1 MNEDEEK
8 YWGKDYSHV
17 SISWHYTNLACVLNM
32 SALSYI
38 RGFNNDIQK
47 ATTDIQQ
54 FVQNGEAENIAKA
67 EDALGEAIRSITVR
81 IEGTYTF
88 DIILMIFIL
97 INIGLTLMVAYRSII
112 KPAKSADEQLRVIIR
127 GIEENH
133 IDLTKR
139 IKIRS
144 EDEIGQMVDG
154 INLFMESLQ
163 DLVRKLQ
170 AESDNMAFSVKN
182 TSEEVDN
189 SNSNVMGVSSIVEEL
204 AASMEEIS
212 ATMEHLSEASE
223 DNLQGAKNIS
233 DSAENGSEV
242 VVEIKERASKMHAQ
256 TVENRKAT
264 IDMMREIGDLLG
276 AAVKDSQSVKQI
288 DELTN
293 NILSI
298 ASQTNLLAL
307 NASIEAARAGE
318 AGKGFAVVAEEIR
331 QLADSSRVTA
341 NDIQNISAYVME
353 AVERLSTNAENMLKF
368 IGADVIKDYDDFMEV
383 VEQYEKDADAMSV
396 FFNDFAMKTSNMT
409 DTLQN
414 MSSNINS
421 VSVTVE
427 EGANGLSNAA
437 GDTSALVESVGRIKS
452 EMEDNKRI
460 YENLKTEVDRFNG
473 LNS

>member
-1 MNEDEEK
+1 
-8 YWGKDYSHV
+8 
-17 SISWHYTNLACVLNM
+17 
-32 SALSYI
+32 
-38 RGFNNDIQK
+38 
-47 ATTDIQQ
+47 
-54 FVQNGEAENIAKA
+54 
-67 EDALGEAIRSITVR
+67 
-81 IEGTYTF
+81 
-88 DIILMIFIL
+88 
-97 INIGLTLMVAYRSII
+97 
-112 KPAKSADEQLRVIIR
+112 
-127 GIEENH
+127 
-133 IDLTKR
+133 
-139 IKIRS
+139 
-144 EDEIGQMVDG
+144 MVDG

-307 NASIEAARAGE
+307 NASIGAARAGK
-318 AGKGFAVVAEEIR
+318 AGKGFAVVAR
-331 QLADSSRVTA
+331 KSDNWQTA
-341 NDIQNISAYVME
+341 
-353 AVERLSTNAENMLKF
+353 AV
-368 IGADVIKDYDDFMEV
+368 
-383 VEQYEKDADAMSV
+383 
-396 FFNDFAMKTSNMT
+396 
-409 DTLQN
+409 
-414 MSSNINS
+414 
-421 VSVTVE
+421 
-427 EGANGLSNAA
+427 
-437 GDTSALVESVGRIKS
+437 
-452 EMEDNKRI
+452 
-460 YENLKTEVDRFNG
+460 
-473 LNS
+473 

>member
-47 ATTDIQQ
+47 TTTDIQQ

-144 EDEIGQMVDG
+144 QDEIGQMVDG

-307 NASIEAARAGE
+307 NVSIEAARAGK
-318 AGKGFAVVAEEIR
+318 AGKGFAVVAR
-331 QLADSSRVTA
+331 KSDNWQTA
-341 NDIQNISAYVME
+341 
-353 AVERLSTNAENMLKF
+353 AV
-368 IGADVIKDYDDFMEV
+368 
-383 VEQYEKDADAMSV
+383 
-396 FFNDFAMKTSNMT
+396 
-409 DTLQN
+409 
-414 MSSNINS
+414 
-421 VSVTVE
+421 
-427 EGANGLSNAA
+427 
-437 GDTSALVESVGRIKS
+437 
-452 EMEDNKRI
+452 
-460 YENLKTEVDRFNG
+460 
-473 LNS
+473 

>member
-1 MNEDEEK
+1 MK
-8 YWGKDYSHV
+8 K
-17 SISWHYTNLACVLNM
+17 SIGAKVTVMLAYLGIILILACALNM
-32 SALSYI
+32 SALNYI
-38 RGFNNDIQK
+38 RGFSNDIQK
-47 ATTDIQQ
+47 AKVDIEQA
-54 FVQNGEAENIAKA
+54 VESGDVENISKA
-67 EDALGEAIRSITVR
+67 EEELENAIYHITLR
-81 IEGTYTF
+81 IDGTYTF

-97 INIGLTLMVAYRSII
+97 INIGLTLVVARWSII
-112 KPAKSADEQLRVIIR
+112 KPIKSADNQLRVIIR

-170 AESDNMAFSVKN
+170 EESDNMAFSVKN

-242 VVEIKERASKMHAQ
+242 VVEIKERASKMHTQ
-256 TVENRKAT
+256 TGENRKAMV
-264 IDMMREIGDLLG
+264 DMMREIGDLLG

-368 IGADVIKDYDDFMEV
+368 IGDDVIKDYDDFMEV

-396 FFNDFAMKTSNMT
+396 FFNDFAAKASDMT
-409 DTLQN
+409 DTLKN
-414 MSSNINS
+414 MSSNISS

-427 EGANGLSNAA
+427 EGANGLANAA

>member
-1 MNEDEEK
+1 MK
-8 YWGKDYSHV
+8 K
-17 SISWHYTNLACVLNM
+17 SIGAKITAMLVYLGIILILACVLNM

-54 FVQNGEAENIAKA
+54 LVQNGEASNISQA
-67 EDALGEAIRSITVR
+67 EGELDNAIHRITLR

-97 INIGLTLMVAYRSII
+97 LNIGLTIVVARWSII
-112 KPAKSADEQLRVIIR
+112 KPVKSADDQLREIIR

-144 EDEIGQMVDG
+144 QDEIGQMVDG

-212 ATMEHLSEASE
+212 ATMEQLSEASE

-396 FFNDFAMKTSNMT
+396 FFNDFAAKASDMT
-409 DTLQN
+409 DTLKN
-414 MSSNINS
+414 MSSNISS

>member
-1 MNEDEEK
+1 
-8 YWGKDYSHV
+8 
-17 SISWHYTNLACVLNM
+17 
-32 SALSYI
+32 
-38 RGFNNDIQK
+38 
-47 ATTDIQQ
+47 
-54 FVQNGEAENIAKA
+54 
-67 EDALGEAIRSITVR
+67 
-81 IEGTYTF
+81 
-88 DIILMIFIL
+88 
-97 INIGLTLMVAYRSII
+97 
-112 KPAKSADEQLRVIIR
+112 
-127 GIEENH
+127 
-133 IDLTKR
+133 
-139 IKIRS
+139 
-144 EDEIGQMVDG
+144 
-154 INLFMESLQ
+154 
-163 DLVRKLQ
+163 
-170 AESDNMAFSVKN
+170 
-182 TSEEVDN
+182 
-189 SNSNVMGVSSIVEEL
+189 
-204 AASMEEIS
+204 MEEIS

-223 DNLQGAKNIS
+223 DNLQGARNIS
-233 DSAENGSEV
+233 ESAENGSEV
-242 VVEIKERASKMHAQ
+242 VVEIKERACKMHAQ
-256 TVENRKAT
+256 TVENRKAMV
-264 IDMMREIGDLLG
+264 DMMREIGDLLG

-368 IGADVIKDYDDFMEV
+368 IGDDVIKDYDDFMEV

-396 FFNDFAMKTSNMT
+396 FFNDFAAKASDMT
-409 DTLQN
+409 DTLKN
-414 MSSNINS
+414 MGSNISN

>member
-1 MNEDEEK
+1 MLV
-8 YWGKDYSHV
+8 YLG
-17 SISWHYTNLACVLNM
+17 IILILACVLNM

-97 INIGLTLMVAYRSII
+97 INMGLTLMVAYRSII

-396 FFNDFAMKTSNMT
+396 FFNDFAAKASDMT
-409 DTLQN
+409 DTLKN
-414 MSSNINS
+414 MGSNISN

-452 EMEDNKRI
+452 EMEDSKRI

>member
-1 MNEDEEK
+1 MK
-8 YWGKDYSHV
+8 K
-17 SISWHYTNLACVLNM
+17 SIGAKITAMLVYLVIILILTCVLNM

-97 INIGLTLMVAYRSII
+97 INMGLTLMVAYRSII

-144 EDEIGQMVDG
+144 EDEIGQMV
-154 INLFMESLQ
+154 
-163 DLVRKLQ
+163 
-170 AESDNMAFSVKN
+170 
-182 TSEEVDN
+182 
-189 SNSNVMGVSSIVEEL
+189 EL

-307 NASIEAARAGE
+307 NASIEAARAGK
-318 AGKGFAVVAEEIR
+318 AGKGFAVVAR
-331 QLADSSRVTA
+331 KSDNWQTA
-341 NDIQNISAYVME
+341 
-353 AVERLSTNAENMLKF
+353 AV
-368 IGADVIKDYDDFMEV
+368 
-383 VEQYEKDADAMSV
+383 
-396 FFNDFAMKTSNMT
+396 
-409 DTLQN
+409 
-414 MSSNINS
+414 
-421 VSVTVE
+421 
-427 EGANGLSNAA
+427 
-437 GDTSALVESVGRIKS
+437 
-452 EMEDNKRI
+452 
-460 YENLKTEVDRFNG
+460 
-473 LNS
+473 

>member
-1 MNEDEEK
+1 MK
-8 YWGKDYSHV
+8 K
-17 SISWHYTNLACVLNM
+17 SIGAKITAMLVYLGIILILACVLNM

-54 FVQNGEAENIAKA
+54 LVQNGEASNISQA
-67 EDALGEAIRSITVR
+67 EGELDNAIHRITLR

-97 INIGLTLMVAYRSII
+97 LNIGLTIVVARWSII
-112 KPAKSADEQLRVIIR
+112 QPVKSADDQLREIIR

-144 EDEIGQMVDG
+144 QDEIGQMVDG

-212 ATMEHLSEASE
+212 ATMEQLSEASE

-368 IGADVIKDYDDFMEV
+368 IGDDVIKDYDDFMEV

-396 FFNDFAMKTSNMT
+396 FFNDFAAKASDMT
-409 DTLQN
+409 DTLKN
-414 MSSNINS
+414 MSSNISS

>member
-1 MNEDEEK
+1 MK
-8 YWGKDYSHV
+8 K
-17 SISWHYTNLACVLNM
+17 SIGAKITAMLVYLGIILILACVLNM
-32 SALSYI
+32 SALNYI

-47 ATTDIQQ
+47 AKGEIQQ
-54 FVQNGEAENIAKA
+54 IVQGGDASNISQAEGELDN
-67 EDALGEAIRSITVR
+67 AIHRITLR

-97 INIGLTLMVAYRSII
+97 LNIGLTIVVARWSII
-112 KPAKSADEQLRVIIR
+112 KPVKSADDQLREIIR

-144 EDEIGQMVDG
+144 QDEIGQMVDG

-182 TSEEVDN
+182 TSEEVDS

-212 ATMEHLSEASE
+212 ATMEQLSEASE
-223 DNLQGAKNIS
+223 DNLQGARNIS
-233 DSAENGSEV
+233 ESAENGSEV

-396 FFNDFAMKTSNMT
+396 FFNDFAAKASDMT
-409 DTLQN
+409 DTLKN
-414 MSSNINS
+414 MSSNISN

>member
-1 MNEDEEK
+1 MK
-8 YWGKDYSHV
+8 K
-17 SISWHYTNLACVLNM
+17 SIGAKITAMLVYLGIILILVCVLNM

>member
-1 MNEDEEK
+1 MLV
-8 YWGKDYSHV
+8 YLG
-17 SISWHYTNLACVLNM
+17 IILILACVLNM

-97 INIGLTLMVAYRSII
+97 INMGLTLMVAYRSII

-170 AESDNMAFSVKN
+170 AESDNMAFSEKN

-396 FFNDFAMKTSNMT
+396 FFNDFAAKASDMT
-409 DTLQN
+409 DTLKN
-414 MSSNINS
+414 MGSNISN

-452 EMEDNKRI
+452 EMEDSKRI

>member
-1 MNEDEEK
+1 MK
-8 YWGKDYSHV
+8 K
-17 SISWHYTNLACVLNM
+17 SIGAKITAMLVYLGIILILACVLNM

-54 FVQNGEAENIAKA
+54 LVQNGEAENIVQA
-67 EDALGEAIRSITVR
+67 EEELGRAIRSITVR

-182 TSEEVDN
+182 TSEEVDS

-396 FFNDFAMKTSNMT
+396 FFNDFAMKASNMT

-414 MSSNINS
+414 MSSNISS

>member
-1 MNEDEEK
+1 MK
-8 YWGKDYSHV
+8 K
-17 SISWHYTNLACVLNM
+17 SIGAKITAMLVYLGIILILACVLNM

-54 FVQNGEAENIAKA
+54 LVQNGEASNISQA
-67 EDALGEAIRSITVR
+67 EGELDNAIHRITLR

-97 INIGLTLMVAYRSII
+97 LNIGLTIVVARWSII
-112 KPAKSADEQLRVIIR
+112 KPVKSADDQLREIIR

-144 EDEIGQMVDG
+144 QDEIGQMVDG

-212 ATMEHLSEASE
+212 ATMEQLSEASE

-396 FFNDFAMKTSNMT
+396 FFNDFAMKASNMT

-414 MSSNINS
+414 MSSNISS

>member
-1 MNEDEEK
+1 MK
-8 YWGKDYSHV
+8 K
-17 SISWHYTNLACVLNM
+17 SIGAKITAMLVYLGIILILACVLNM

-54 FVQNGEAENIAKA
+54 LVQNGEASNISQA
-67 EDALGEAIRSITVR
+67 EGELDNAIHRITLR

-97 INIGLTLMVAYRSII
+97 LNIGLTIVVARWSII
-112 KPAKSADEQLRVIIR
+112 KPVKSADDQLREIIR

-144 EDEIGQMVDG
+144 QDEIGQMVDG

-212 ATMEHLSEASE
+212 ATMEQLSEASE

-396 FFNDFAMKTSNMT
+396 FFNDFAMKASNMT

-414 MSSNINS
+414 MSSNISS

-473 LNS
+473 LDS

>member
-1 MNEDEEK
+1 MK
-8 YWGKDYSHV
+8 K
-17 SISWHYTNLACVLNM
+17 SIGAKITAMLVYLGIILILACVLNM

-54 FVQNGEAENIAKA
+54 LVQNGEASNISQA
-67 EDALGEAIRSITVR
+67 EGELDNAIHRITLR

-97 INIGLTLMVAYRSII
+97 LNIGLTIVVARWSII
-112 KPAKSADEQLRVIIR
+112 KPVKSADDQLREIIR

-144 EDEIGQMVDG
+144 QDEIGQMVDG

-212 ATMEHLSEASE
+212 ATMEQLSEASE

-368 IGADVIKDYDDFMEV
+368 IGDDVIKDYDDFMEV

-396 FFNDFAMKTSNMT
+396 FFNDFAAKASDMT
-409 DTLQN
+409 DTLKN
-414 MSSNINS
+414 MSSNISS

>member
-1 MNEDEEK
+1 MK
-8 YWGKDYSHV
+8 K
-17 SISWHYTNLACVLNM
+17 SIGAKITAMLVYLGIILILACVLNM

-54 FVQNGEAENIAKA
+54 LVQNGEAENIAQA
-67 EDALGEAIRSITVR
+67 EGELDNAIHRITLR

-97 INIGLTLMVAYRSII
+97 INIGLTLLVARWSII
-112 KPAKSADEQLRVIIR
+112 KPIKSADNQLRVIIR

-144 EDEIGQMVDG
+144 QDEIGQMVDG

-182 TSEEVDN
+182 TSEEVDS

-223 DNLQGAKNIS
+223 DNLQGARNIS
-233 DSAENGSEV
+233 ESAEDGSEV

-264 IDMMREIGDLLG
+264 VDMMREIGDQLV
-276 AAVKDSQSVKQI
+276 AAVNDSQSVKQI

-341 NDIQNISAYVME
+341 NDIQNISIYVME
-353 AVERLSTNAENMLKF
+353 AVERLSHNAENMLKF
-368 IGADVIKDYDDFMEV
+368 VGNDVIKDYDAFMEV

-396 FFNDFAMKTSNMT
+396 FFNDFAMKASGMT
-409 DTLQN
+409 DTLKN
-414 MSSNINS
+414 MSSNISS

>member
-1 MNEDEEK
+1 MK
-8 YWGKDYSHV
+8 K
-17 SISWHYTNLACVLNM
+17 SIGAKITAMLVYLGIILILTCVLNM

-97 INIGLTLMVAYRSII
+97 INMGLTLMVAYRSII

-307 NASIEAARAGE
+307 NVSIEAARAGK

-396 FFNDFAMKTSNMT
+396 FFNDFAAKASDMT
-409 DTLQN
+409 DTLKN
-414 MSSNINS
+414 MGSNISN

>member
-1 MNEDEEK
+1 MK
-8 YWGKDYSHV
+8 K
-17 SISWHYTNLACVLNM
+17 SIGAKITAMLVYLGIILILACVLNM

-54 FVQNGEAENIAKA
+54 LVQNGEASNISQA
-67 EDALGEAIRSITVR
+67 EGELDNAIHRITLR

-97 INIGLTLMVAYRSII
+97 LNIGLTIVVARWSII
-112 KPAKSADEQLRVIIR
+112 KPVKSADDQLREIIR

-144 EDEIGQMVDG
+144 QDEIGQMVDG

-212 ATMEHLSEASE
+212 ATMEQLSEASE

-396 FFNDFAMKTSNMT
+396 FFNDFAAKASDMT
-409 DTLQN
+409 DTLKN
-414 MSSNINS
+414 MSSNISN

>member
-1 MNEDEEK
+1 MK
-8 YWGKDYSHV
+8 K
-17 SISWHYTNLACVLNM
+17 SIGAKITAMLVYLGIILILVCVLNM

-47 ATTDIQQ
+47 VTTDIQQ

-97 INIGLTLMVAYRSII
+97 INMGLTLMVAYRSII

-396 FFNDFAMKTSNMT
+396 FFNDFAAKASDMT
-409 DTLQN
+409 DTLKN
-414 MSSNINS
+414 MGSNISN

-452 EMEDNKRI
+452 EMEDSKRI

>member
-1 MNEDEEK
+1 MK
-8 YWGKDYSHV
+8 K
-17 SISWHYTNLACVLNM
+17 SIGAKITAMLVYLGIILILVCVLNM

-97 INIGLTLMVAYRSII
+97 INMGLTLMVAYRSII

-144 EDEIGQMVDG
+144 QDEIGQMVDG

-396 FFNDFAMKTSNMT
+396 FFNDFAAKASDMT
-409 DTLQN
+409 DTLKN
-414 MSSNINS
+414 MGSNISN

-452 EMEDNKRI
+452 EMEDSKRI